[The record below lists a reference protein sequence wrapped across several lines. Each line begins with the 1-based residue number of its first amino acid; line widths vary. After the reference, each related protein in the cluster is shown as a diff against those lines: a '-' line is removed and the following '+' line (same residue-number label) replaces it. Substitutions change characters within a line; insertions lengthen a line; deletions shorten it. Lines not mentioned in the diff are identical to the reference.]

1 MMDARAGDPILPAVG
16 GGALRVRDGGRVAAE
31 HLLEVWDELEGEL
44 AKRFLY
50 LFLDYDGTL
59 SPIVRDPD
67 KAVLSLR
74 MRGRLEA
81 LSKAGRCRIAVIS
94 GRALEDIRRRVGI
107 AGITYGGNHGL
118 EVEGPEGMFRYP
130 VPEKARRALD
140 EVHRAVEGALS
151 AIPGAFLEEKG
162 MTLAIHLRKVRREEL
177 LIAAHAV
184 SEATRS
190 YREPGE
196 IVVRPG
202 KEVFE
207 IRPSVEWDKGKTVLW
222 LLEKSA
228 AAGGEPPLPLCVGD
242 DRTDEDAFR
251 EIRERGITVHVG
263 SPRQTTA
270 RYYLRNVGEVAA
282 FLGRLAIIRAR

>member
-1 MMDARAGDPILPAVG
+1 MRAEKEGCVAVK
-16 GGALRVRDGGRVAAE
+16 
-31 HLLEVWDELEGEL
+31 HLLESWDELEGEL

-81 LSKAGRCRIAVIS
+81 LSKDGRCRIAVIS
-94 GRALEDIRRRVGI
+94 GRVIEDIRIRVGV

-118 EVEGPEGMFRYP
+118 EVEGPEGKFRYP

-140 EVHRAVEGALS
+140 EVRRTVQREIS
-151 AIPGAFLEEKG
+151 AIPGTFLEEKR
-162 MTLAIHLRKVRREEL
+162 MTLAVHLRKVRREEL

-190 YREPGE
+190 YRERGE

-228 AAGGEPPLPLCVGD
+228 TAGGEPPWPLYVGD

-251 EIRERGITVHVG
+251 EIRERGVTVYVG
-263 SPRQTTA
+263 LPRQTTA

-282 FLGRLAIIRAR
+282 FLGRLAKIRAR

>member
-1 MMDARAGDPILPAVG
+1 M
-16 GGALRVRDGGRVAAE
+16 AAK
-31 HLLEVWDELEGEL
+31 HLLESWDELKGDL
-44 AKRFLY
+44 AERFLY

-59 SPIVRDPD
+59 SPIVRDPG

-118 EVEGPEGMFRYP
+118 EVEGPEGKFRYP

-140 EVHRAVEGALS
+140 DVRGKLEKALS
-151 AIPGAFLEEKG
+151 TIPGTFLEEKG
-162 MTLAIHLRKVRREEL
+162 MTLTVHLRKVKRGEL

-190 YREPGE
+190 YRMCGE

-202 KEVFE
+202 KEAFE

-222 LLEKSA
+222 LLEKSTV
-228 AAGGEPPLPLCVGD
+228 AGGEPPWPLCVGD

-251 EIRERGITVHVG
+251 VIRDRGLTVFVG
-263 SPRQTTA
+263 APRQTKA

-282 FLGRLAIIRAR
+282 FLGRLARIRKG

>member
-1 MMDARAGDPILPAVG
+1 
-16 GGALRVRDGGRVAAE
+16 VAAK
-31 HLLEVWDELEGEL
+31 HLLESWDELKVDL
-44 AKRFLY
+44 AERFLY

-59 SPIVRDPD
+59 SPIARDPD
-67 KAVLSLR
+67 KALLSLR

-81 LSKAGRCRIAVIS
+81 LSKDGRCRIAVIS

-107 AGITYGGNHGL
+107 AGITYAGNHGL
-118 EVEGPEGMFRYP
+118 EVEGPEVKFRYP

-140 EVHRAVEGALS
+140 DVRRTVERELS
-151 AIPGAFLEEKG
+151 AIPGTFLEEKG
-162 MTLAIHLRKVRREEL
+162 MTLAVHLRRVKRGEL

-190 YREPGE
+190 YRMRGE
-196 IVVRPG
+196 ILVRPG

-222 LLEKSA
+222 LLEKSTVA
-228 AAGGEPPLPLCVGD
+228 RGEPPWPLYVGD

-251 EIRERGITVHVG
+251 EIRERGVTVYVG
-263 SPRQTTA
+263 APRQTSA

-282 FLGRLAIIRAR
+282 FLGRLARIRKR